1 MKTPYDDIID
11 LPHHVSATHPQMPM
25 SDRAAQFS
33 PFAALVGYDAAI
45 RETGRLTEAKA
56 EPDEEALRELDRRIR
71 LLAERLGDGPEV
83 DITYFLP
90 DQRKAGGSYQSVR
103 GVVKKIDDF
112 RRIIVLRDGT
122 GIPMD
127 DVAALDWPAPE
138 TQN

>member
-71 LLAERLGDGPEV
+71 LLAERLGDEPEV

-90 DQRKAGGSYQSVR
+90 DQRKAGGAYQSVR

-127 DVAALDWPAPE
+127 DVAALDWP

>member
-33 PFAALVGYDAAI
+33 PFAALVGYDAAV

-71 LLAERLGDGPEV
+71 LLAERLGDEPEV

-90 DQRKAGGSYQSVR
+90 DQRKAGGAYQSVR

-122 GIPMD
+122 SIPMD
-127 DVAALDWPAPE
+127 DVAALDWPA
-138 TQN
+138 QN

>member
-71 LLAERLGDGPEV
+71 LLAERLGDEPEV

-90 DQRKAGGSYQSVR
+90 DQRKAGGAYQSVR

-127 DVAALDWPAPE
+127 DVAALDWPA
-138 TQN
+138 QN

>member
-71 LLAERLGDGPEV
+71 LLAERLGDEPEV

-90 DQRKAGGSYQSVR
+90 DQRKAGGAYQSVR

-122 GIPMD
+122 SIPMD
-127 DVAALDWPAPE
+127 DVAALDWPA
-138 TQN
+138 QN